1 MQTLRVGL
9 AQINTTVGDLV
20 GNARKVREWIAR
32 ARDAGVDLV
41 SFPELTIT
49 GYPPEDLLLRPRFI
63 ADNLEALDSVLEAC
77 QGITAVVGYVA
88 LDGSDIFNAAAVI
101 HDGRIVDTY
110 RKQHLPNY
118 GVFDELRYFR
128 SDEACPVYTIGGLG
142 VGVNICEDIWY
153 PGDPTR
159 SQALGGAQV
168 IVNINGSPYHAG
180 KRRFRE
186 EMLAGRAR
194 DYGVAIVY
202 TNQVGGQDE
211 LVFDGGSMV
220 LGPSGELL
228 ARAKMF
234 EEDLLLYD
242 IREETVL
249 AAHLHDPRLRQEQ
262 LDEEAARE
270 VRHIVVTPA
279 HPEALE
285 GSPAHPEPP
294 RRTEGRIEPE
304 LPHAAEVYTALVT
317 GTRDYLGKTGFQ
329 KALVAL
335 SGGIDSSLV
344 AAVAVDAL
352 GAENVLGVG
361 MPSRYSSEGSIADAQ
376 ELAGNLGIRFIV
388 IPIEP
393 AHAAYL
399 QMLERPFHDLADDH
413 AGVAEEN
420 IQSRIR
426 GNVIMALS
434 NKLGWIVLTT
444 GNKSEFATGYATLY
458 GDMSGG
464 FAVIKDVPKTL
475 VYELCRYRNT
485 LGAAPVI
492 PESVLTK
499 PPSAEL
505 KPGQLDQDTLPPY
518 EVLDAVIEQYVE
530 NDRSVQEIADLGFDR
545 ETVARVVQM
554 INRNEYKRRQS
565 PPGVKITPKAF
576 GRDRRLPIAHK
587 YGGL

>member
-1 MQTLRVGL
+1 
-9 AQINTTVGDLV
+9 
-20 GNARKVREWIAR
+20 VREWTAC
-32 ARDAGVDLV
+32 ARDAGVDIV

-49 GYPPEDLLLRPRFI
+49 GYPPEDLLIRPRFI
-63 ADNLEALDSVLEAC
+63 TDNLAALDSVVEATK
-77 QGITAVVGYVA
+77 GITAVVGYVA
-88 LDGSDIFNAAAVI
+88 LDSADIYNAAAVI
-101 HDGRIVDTY
+101 HDGRIIDTY
-110 RKQHLPNY
+110 RKEHLPNY

-128 SDEACPVYTIGGLG
+128 PDEGCPVYDFGSIG
-142 VGVNICEDIWY
+142 VGVNICEDIWFA
-153 PGDPTR
+153 GDPTR

-168 IVNINGSPYHAG
+168 IININGSPYHAG
-180 KRRFRE
+180 KRKYRE

-194 DYGVAIVY
+194 DYDVLICY

-211 LVFDGGSMV
+211 LVFDGGSMII
-220 LGPSGELL
+220 GPDGELL

-234 EEDLLLYD
+234 EEDLLVYD
-242 IREETVL
+242 IREETLL
-249 AAHLHDPRLRQEQ
+249 AARLHDPRLRGEQ
-262 LDEEAARE
+262 LGEEDARE
-270 VRHIVVTPA
+270 VRRFVVINELPQRGHSEVA
-279 HPEALE
+279 A
-285 GSPAHPEPP
+285 
-294 RRTEGRIEPE
+294 RIEPE
-304 LPHAAEVYTALVT
+304 LSHEAEVYNALVV
-317 GTRDYLGKTGFQ
+317 GTRDYLAKTGFS

-335 SGGIDSSLV
+335 SGGIDSSIV

-376 ELAGNLGIRFIV
+376 ALADNLGIRFIV

-393 AHAAYL
+393 AHAAFL
-399 QMLERPFHDLADDH
+399 QMLEPAFEQLGG
-413 AGVAEEN
+413 AGTDIAEQN
-420 IQSRIR
+420 VQSRIR

-464 FAVIKDVPKTL
+464 YAVIKDVPKTL
-475 VYELCRYRNT
+475 VYAISRYRNT
-485 LGAAPVI
+485 VSQVI

-518 EVLDAVIEQYVE
+518 EVLDPIIEQYVE
-530 NDRSVQEIADLGFDR
+530 QDRSVQEIVEQGFDR
-545 ETVARVVQM
+545 DTVVRVVGM
-554 INRNEYKRRQS
+554 INRNEYKRRQA

>member
-9 AQINTTVGDLV
+9 AQINTTIGDFE
-20 GNARKVREWIAR
+20 GNAAKVREWTAR
-32 ARDAGVDLV
+32 ARHAGVDLV

-63 ADNLEALDSVLEAC
+63 ADNLAVLESTLDGMR
-77 QGITAVVGYVA
+77 GITAVVGYVA
-88 LDGSDIFNAAAVI
+88 LEAGDIYNAAATI
-101 HDGRIVDTY
+101 HDGRIIDTY
-110 RKQHLPNY
+110 RKEHLPNY

-128 SDEACPVYTIGGLG
+128 SDDECPVYDFGGLG
-142 VGVNICEDIWY
+142 VGVNICEDIWFA
-153 PGDPTR
+153 GDPTR
-159 SQALGGAQV
+159 SQAIGGAQV

-180 KRRFRE
+180 KRKFRE
-186 EMLAGRAR
+186 EMLLGRAR
-194 DYGVAIVY
+194 DYRVLICY

-211 LVFDGGSMV
+211 LVFDGGSMII
-220 LGPSGELL
+220 GPDGELL

-234 EEDLLLYD
+234 EEDLLVYD
-242 IREETVL
+242 IHHESLLGAR
-249 AAHLHDPRLRQEQ
+249 LHDPRLRGEQ
-262 LDEEAARE
+262 LGEDDARE
-270 VRHIVVTPA
+270 VRHIIVSSDGPDDRPA
-279 HPEALE
+279 VRP
-285 GSPAHPEPP
+285 
-294 RRTEGRIEPE
+294 RIEPE
-304 LPHAAEVYTALVT
+304 LSHEAEVYAALVL
-317 GTRDYLGKTGFQ
+317 GTRDYLGKTGFG

-335 SGGIDSSLV
+335 SGGIDSSIV
-344 AAVAVDAL
+344 AAVAVDAI

-376 ELAGNLGIRFIV
+376 TLADNLGIRFFV

-399 QMLERPFHDLADDH
+399 EMLERPF
-413 AGVAEEN
+413 AELTSDRSDIAEQN

-464 FAVIKDVPKTL
+464 YAVIKDVPKTL
-475 VYELCRYRNT
+475 VYALSRYRNT
-485 LGAAPVI
+485 ISPVI

-518 EVLDAVIEQYVE
+518 DVLDAIVELYVE
-530 NDRSVQEIADLGFDR
+530 QDRSVQEIAEAGFER
-545 ETVARVVQM
+545 ETVIRVVQM
-554 INRNEYKRRQS
+554 INRNEYKRRQA

>member
-9 AQINTTVGDLV
+9 AQINTTIGDFE
-20 GNARKVREWIAR
+20 GNARKVREWTAR

-63 ADNLEALDSVLEAC
+63 ADNLAALDSVLDATR
-77 QGITAVVGYVA
+77 GITAVVGYVA
-88 LDGSDIFNAAAVI
+88 LEAGDIYNAAAII

-110 RKQHLPNY
+110 RKEHLPNY

-128 SDEACPVYTIGGLG
+128 SDDGCPVYDFGGLG
-142 VGVNICEDIWY
+142 VGVNICEDIWFA
-153 PGDPTR
+153 GDPTR
-159 SQALGGAQV
+159 SQAIGGAQV

-180 KRRFRE
+180 KGKFRE

-194 DYGVAIVY
+194 DYGVLICY

-220 LGPSGELL
+220 IGPDGELL
-228 ARAKMF
+228 ARARMF
-234 EEDLLLYD
+234 EEDLLVYD
-242 IREETVL
+242 IREESL
-249 AAHLHDPRLRQEQ
+249 LGARLRSEQ
-262 LDEEAARE
+262 LGEEDARE
-270 VRHIVVTPA
+270 VRHIAVTTDVPVARPA
-279 HPEALE
+279 VAP
-285 GSPAHPEPP
+285 
-294 RRTEGRIEPE
+294 RIEPE
-304 LPHAAEVYTALVT
+304 LSHEAEVYNALVL
-317 GTRDYLGKTGFQ
+317 GTRDYLGKTGFS

-335 SGGIDSSLV
+335 SGGIDSSIV
-344 AAVAVDAL
+344 AAVAVDAI
-352 GAENVLGVG
+352 GTENVLGVG

-376 ELAGNLGIRFIV
+376 TLADNLGIRFIV
-388 IPIEP
+388 VPIEP

-399 QMLERPFHDLADDH
+399 DMLERPFAEIAGGSAD
-413 AGVAEEN
+413 VAEQN

-464 FAVIKDVPKTL
+464 YAVIKDVPKTL
-475 VYELCRYRNT
+475 VYDLCRYRNT
-485 LGAAPVI
+485 ISPVI

-518 EVLDAVIEQYVE
+518 DILDAIVELYVE
-530 NDRSVQEIADLGFDR
+530 QDKSVQEIAAAGFDR
-545 ETVARVVQM
+545 DTVTRVVQM

-587 YGGL
+587 YEGL

>member
-1 MQTLRVGL
+1 MKTLRVGL
-9 AQINTTVGDLV
+9 AQINTTVGDLE
-20 GNARKVREWIAR
+20 GNARKVREWTAR
-32 ARDAGVDLV
+32 ARDLGADVV
-41 SFPELTIT
+41 AFPELTIT

-63 ADNLEALDSVLEAC
+63 EDNLAALNSVLGDC
-77 QGITAVVGYVA
+77 RGLTAVIGYVD
-88 LDGSDIFNAAAVI
+88 LTEGDIYNAAAVI
-101 HDGRIVDTY
+101 HDGQLIDTY

-128 SDEACPVYTIGGLG
+128 PDETCPVYEIGGFG

-153 PGDPTR
+153 AGDPTR

-168 IVNINGSPYHAG
+168 IININGSPYHAG

-186 EMLAGRAR
+186 EMVGGRAR
-194 DYGVAIVY
+194 DYSVLICYV
-202 TNQVGGQDE
+202 NQVGGQDE
-211 LVFDGGSMV
+211 LVFDGGSFIV
-220 LGPSGELL
+220 GPSGHVISR
-228 ARAKMF
+228 ARMF
-234 EEDLLLYD
+234 EEDLLVYD
-242 IREETVL
+242 IREEDIL
-249 AAHLHDPRLRQEQ
+249 SAHLHDPRLRQEQ
-262 LDEEAARE
+262 LEAEEARE
-270 VRHIVVTPA
+270 ITHFHISAAAPSA

-285 GSPAHPEPP
+285 G
-294 RRTEGRIEPE
+294 RIEPE
-304 LPHAAEVYTALVT
+304 LSHEADVYAALVT
-317 GTRDYLGKTGFQ
+317 GTRDYLHKTGFQ

-335 SGGIDSSLV
+335 SGGIDSSIV

-352 GAENVLGVG
+352 GAENVVGLG
-361 MPSRYSSEGSIADAQ
+361 MPSRYSSEGSIKDAQ
-376 ELAGNLGIRFIV
+376 DLARNLGIRFIV

-399 QMLERPFHDLADDH
+399 EMLERPFAELDGGPI
-413 AGVAEEN
+413 GVAEEN

-426 GNVIMALS
+426 GNIIMALS
-434 NKLGWIVLTT
+434 NKFGWIVLTT

-475 VYELCRYRNT
+475 VYAISRYRN
-485 LGAAPVI
+485 AVSPVI
-492 PESVLTK
+492 PETVFTK

-518 EVLDAVIEQYVE
+518 DVLDPIIEHYVE
-530 NDRSVQEIADLGFDR
+530 NDRSVHDIVAAGFD
-545 ETVARVVQM
+545 EGTVIRVVQM

-576 GRDRRLPIAHK
+576 GRDRRLPIANK
-587 YGGL
+587 YQGL

>member
-9 AQINTTVGDLV
+9 AQINTTIGDFE
-20 GNARKVREWIAR
+20 GNARRVREWTAR

-63 ADNLEALDSVLEAC
+63 ADNLSALDAVLDATR
-77 QGITAVVGYVA
+77 GITAVVGYVA
-88 LDGSDIFNAAAVI
+88 LEAGDIYNAAAII
-101 HDGRIVDTY
+101 HDGRIIDTY

-128 SDEACPVYTIGGLG
+128 SDDTCPVYDFGGLG
-142 VGVNICEDIWY
+142 VGVNICEDIWFA
-153 PGDPTR
+153 GDPTR

-180 KRRFRE
+180 KRKFRE

-194 DYGVAIVY
+194 DYGVLICY

-211 LVFDGGSMV
+211 LVFDGGSMII
-220 LGPSGELL
+220 GPDGELL

-234 EEDLLLYD
+234 EEDLLVYD
-242 IREETVL
+242 IHQESLLGAR
-249 AAHLHDPRLRQEQ
+249 LHDPRARSEHLG
-262 LDEEAARE
+262 EADARE
-270 VRHIVVTPA
+270 VRHIVVTADVPA
-279 HPEALE
+279 AR
-285 GSPAHPEPP
+285 PAVQP
-294 RRTEGRIEPE
+294 RIEPE
-304 LPHAAEVYTALVT
+304 LSHEAEVYASLVL
-317 GTRDYLGKTGFQ
+317 GTRDYLGKTGFG

-335 SGGIDSSLV
+335 SGGIDSSIV
-344 AAVAVDAL
+344 AAVAVDAI

-376 ELAGNLGIRFIV
+376 VLADKLGIRFIV

-399 QMLERPFHDLADDH
+399 EMLERPFHDLAGDH

-426 GNVIMALS
+426 GNIIMALS

-464 FAVIKDVPKTL
+464 YAVIKDVPKTL
-475 VYELCRYRNT
+475 VYALSRYRNT
-485 LGAAPVI
+485 ISPVI

-518 EVLDAVIEQYVE
+518 DILDAIVELYVE
-530 NDRSVQEIADLGFDR
+530 QDRSVQEIAEAGFDR
-545 ETVARVVQM
+545 ETVTRVVQM
-554 INRNEYKRRQS
+554 INRNEYKRRQA

-587 YGGL
+587 YGGM

>member
-9 AQINTTVGDLV
+9 AQINTTVGDLG
-20 GNARKVREWIAR
+20 GNARKVREWVAR
-32 ARDAGVDLV
+32 AREAGVDLV
-41 SFPELTIT
+41 CFPELTIT

-63 ADNLEALDSVLEAC
+63 ADNLAALDSVLEAC
-77 QGITAVVGYVA
+77 QGITAVVGYVDFDDA
-88 LDGSDIFNAAAVI
+88 GIYNAAAVI
-101 HDGRIVDTY
+101 HEGRIVDTY

-128 SDEACPVYTIGGLG
+128 PDETCPVYTIGGLG

-159 SQALGGAQV
+159 SQALAGAQV

-228 ARAKMF
+228 ARARMF
-234 EEDLLLYD
+234 EEDLLIYD
-242 IREETVL
+242 IRES
-249 AAHLHDPRLRQEQ
+249 DLRIHP
-262 LDEEAARE
+262 LTDVANARE
-270 VRHIVVTPA
+270 VRHIIISSADAP
-279 HPEALE
+279 P
-285 GSPAHPEPP
+285 SPAHG
-294 RRTEGRIEPE
+294 RGAGGEGRIEPE
-304 LPHAAEVYTALVT
+304 LSHAAEVYTALVT

-376 ELAGNLGIRFIV
+376 RARRRTSASASSSSPSSRRTQRTSRCWSARSTTSLV
-388 IPIEP
+388 ITP
-393 AHAAYL
+393 ASP
-399 QMLERPFHDLADDH
+399 RRTS
-413 AGVAEEN
+413 
-420 IQSRIR
+420 SRIR
-426 GNVIMALS
+426 GNIIMALS

-518 EVLDAVIEQYVE
+518 DVLDAVIEQYVE
-530 NDRSVQEIADLGFDR
+530 NDRSVQEIVDQGFDR
-545 ETVARVVQM
+545 ETVARIVQM

-587 YGGL
+587 YEGL

>member
-9 AQINTTVGDLV
+9 AQINTTVGDLQ
-20 GNARKVREWIAR
+20 GNAGKVREWVAR

-63 ADNLEALDSVLEAC
+63 ADNLQALDSVLEAC

-128 SDEACPVYTIGGLG
+128 PDETCPVYTIGGLG

-186 EMLAGRAR
+186 ELLAGRAR

-228 ARAKMF
+228 ARARMF
-234 EEDLLLYD
+234 EEDLLIYD
-242 IREETVL
+242 VREETVL

-262 LDEEAARE
+262 LDEEDARE
-270 VRHIVVTPA
+270 VRHIVISET
-279 HPEALE
+279 LS
-285 GSPAHPEPP
+285 SPPHWRGARGED
-294 RRTEGRIEPE
+294 RIEPE
-304 LPHAAEVYTALVT
+304 LPHAAEVYSALVT
-317 GTRDYLGKTGFQ
+317 GTRDYLGKTGFR

-344 AAVAVDAL
+344 AALAVDAL

-361 MPSRYSSEGSIADAQ
+361 MPSRYSSEGSIADAS

-393 AHAAYL
+393 AHEAYL
-399 QMLERPFHDLADDH
+399 QMLERPFHDLARDH

-426 GNVIMALS
+426 GNIIMALS

-492 PESVLTK
+492 PANVLTK

-518 EVLDAVIEQYVE
+518 DVLDAIIEHYVE
-530 NDRSVQEIADLGFDR
+530 NDRSIQEIVDLGFDR
-545 ETVARVVQM
+545 ETVARAVQM

-587 YGGL
+587 YEGL

>member
-9 AQINTTVGDLV
+9 AQINTTVGDLQ

-101 HDGRIVDTY
+101 HDARIVDTY

-128 SDEACPVYTIGGLG
+128 PDETCPVYTIGGLG

-168 IVNINGSPYHAG
+168 IVNINGSPYHVG

-186 EMLAGRAR
+186 ELLAGRAR

-220 LGPSGELL
+220 LGPAGELL
-228 ARAKMF
+228 ARARMF
-234 EEDLLLYD
+234 EEDLLIYD

-262 LDEEAARE
+262 LDEEDARE
-270 VRHIVVTPA
+270 VRHIVISETLSSPPHWRGA
-279 HPEALE
+279 GGE
-285 GSPAHPEPP
+285 GSP
-294 RRTEGRIEPE
+294 GRIEPE
-304 LPHAAEVYTALVT
+304 LPHAAEVYSALVT
-317 GTRDYLGKTGFQ
+317 GTRDYLGKTGFR

-344 AAVAVDAL
+344 GALAVDAL
-352 GAENVLGVG
+352 GAGNVLGVG
-361 MPSRYSSEGSIADAQ
+361 MPSRYSSEGSIADAS

-393 AHAAYL
+393 AHEAYL
-399 QMLERPFHDLADDH
+399 QMLERPFHDLARDH

-426 GNVIMALS
+426 GNIIMALS

-492 PESVLTK
+492 PANVLTK

-505 KPGQLDQDTLPPY
+505 KPGQLDEDTLPPY

-530 NDRSVQEIADLGFDR
+530 NDRSVQEIVDQGFDR

-587 YGGL
+587 YEGL

>member
-1 MQTLRVGL
+1 MSTLRVGL
-9 AQINTTVGDLV
+9 AQINTTIGDLE
-20 GNARKVREWIAR
+20 GNVRKVRERTAR
-32 ARDAGVDLV
+32 ARDLGVDIV
-41 SFPELTIT
+41 AFPELTIT

-63 ADNLEALDSVLEAC
+63 EDNLAALNSVIGDC
-77 QGITAVVGYVA
+77 RGITAVIGHVDLAG
-88 LDGSDIFNAAAVI
+88 GDIYNAAAVI
-101 HDGRIVDTY
+101 HDGRLVDTY

-128 SDEACPVYTIGGLG
+128 SDEVCPVYTIGGFG

-153 PGDPTR
+153 AGDPTR

-168 IVNINGSPYHAG
+168 IININGSPYHAG

-194 DYGVAIVY
+194 DYSVLICY

-211 LVFDGGSMV
+211 LVFDGGSLV
-220 LGPSGELL
+220 IGPTGELL

-234 EEDLLLYD
+234 EEDLLVYD
-242 IREETVL
+242 ISEEQIL
-249 AAHLHDPRLRQEQ
+249 SAHLHDPRLRQEQ
-262 LDEEAARE
+262 LEAEEASE
-270 VRHIVVTPA
+270 VRHFHISD
-279 HPEALE
+279 ALP
-285 GSPAHPEPP
+285 SPAHW
-294 RRTEGRIEPE
+294 RGAGGEGRIEPE
-304 LPHAAEVYTALVT
+304 LAHEAEVYSALVT

-329 KALVAL
+329 KALIAL
-335 SGGIDSSLV
+335 SGGIDSSIV

-352 GAENVLGVG
+352 GAENVIGIG
-361 MPSRYSSEGSIADAQ
+361 MPSRYSSEGSIKDAQ
-376 ELAGNLGIRFIV
+376 DLAGNLGIRFLV
-388 IPIEP
+388 VPIEP
-393 AHAAYL
+393 AHSAYL
-399 QMLERPFHDLADDH
+399 EMLERPFAELDGGDV
-413 AGVAEEN
+413 GVAEEN

-434 NKLGWIVLTT
+434 NKFGWIVLTT

-464 FAVIKDVPKTL
+464 YAVIKDVPKTL
-475 VYELCRYRNT
+475 VYAISRYRNT
-485 LGAAPVI
+485 ISPVI

-518 EVLDAVIEQYVE
+518 DILDAIIEHYVE
-530 NDRSVQEIADLGFDR
+530 NDRSVKEIAAAGFD
-545 ETVARVVQM
+545 EATVVRVVQM

-576 GRDRRLPIAHK
+576 GRDRRLPIANK
-587 YGGL
+587 YAGL